1 MRIETSIINNLLV
14 DEEYARKVVPFIEI
28 DYFGD
33 RVEKAIVDEITSF
46 FAKYNKLPSVDA
58 IKIQLNSSIG
68 LSDSEMASAVGVL
81 DELSLDVSPSRDWLL
96 EKTEKFCKDRSVYNA
111 VLQSIKIIEGKDSV
125 LSQDAI
131 PNLLQQA
138 LAVSFDTEI
147 GHSYMDDA
155 SDRYDFYTRKD
166 ERIPFDIDL
175 LNKVTTGGLP
185 RKSLS
190 MVVAESGGGKSLF
203 LCHAASSYIRQ
214 GKNVLYISMEMAE
227 ERIAER
233 IDANLLNV
241 DIGKIEMMGKD
252 EFITKIDKL
261 NAKTHGKLIVKEY
274 PTGAAHS
281 GHFRGLIEELKTKK
295 NFIPDVLVI
304 DYLGICSSSRLKHG
318 NNVNTYSYIKSISEE
333 LRALAVEYNVPV
345 LTAMQVNRGGFGN
358 SELELTDVSESI
370 GVVMTCDFVFSII
383 RTEELDALGQ
393 TLVKILKNRYADLNF
408 HRKFVVGINRSRMK
422 LYDLESNAQQGL
434 SGAGSTKYEKKEN
447 DIPLFDRSS
456 RRNVDVS
463 KLLT

>member
-14 DEEYARKVVPFIEI
+14 DEEYARKVVPFTST
-28 DYFGD
+28 DYFLD
-33 RVEKAIVDEITSF
+33 RSEKAIVKEITEF
-46 FAKYNKLPSVDA
+46 FVKYNTLPSVEA
-58 IKIQLNSSIG
+58 IKIQLNSTTGITDTE
-68 LSDSEMASAVGVL
+68 LKTAVETL
-81 DELSLDVSPSRDWLL
+81 DSLDLSPAPSKDWLI
-96 EKTEKFCKDRSVYNA
+96 EKTEKFFKDRSVYNA
-111 VLQSIKIIEGKDSV
+111 VLQSIKIIEGKDGK

-131 PNLLQQA
+131 PSLLQQA

-155 SDRYDFYTRKD
+155 ASRYDFYTRKD
-166 ERIPFDIDL
+166 ERIPFDLEL
-175 LNKVTTGGLP
+175 LDKVTTGGLP
-185 RKSLS
+185 RKSLA

-203 LCHAASSYIRQ
+203 LCHATASYIRQ
-214 GKNVLYISMEMAE
+214 GKNVLYITMEMAE

-241 DIGKIEMMGKD
+241 DIGKIEALGKD
-252 EFITKIDKL
+252 EFISKIEKI
-261 NAKTHGKLIVKEY
+261 NAKSHGKLVIKEY

-295 NFIPDVLVI
+295 NFVPDVLVV
-304 DYLGICSSSRLKHG
+304 DYLGICASSRLKHG
-318 NNVNTYSYIKSISEE
+318 SNVNTYSYIKSISEE
-333 LRALAVEYNVPV
+333 LRALGVEYNVPV

-383 RTEELDALGQ
+383 RTEELDELNQ
-393 TLVKILKNRYADLNF
+393 TLIKILKNRYADLNF

-422 LYDLESNAQQGL
+422 LYDLEGNAQSGL
-434 SGAGSTKYEKKEN
+434 SGNTKYEPRTKEP
-447 DIPLFDRSS
+447 DVPLFDRSS
-456 RRNVDVS
+456 RRNLDMS
-463 KLLT
+463 GLIT